1 MKRNILYTG
10 MFIAGMALW
19 TSCDHEPDFPGLD
32 VKGETLTNVAKYADT
47 YLGAAF
53 TADNP
58 AKETLPEWL
67 QKKYYTCD
75 KGSSA
80 MITYKFAPSVPEY
93 VSAVSAATAY
103 TVTADDYKAVWE
115 DLPFTYFSPTKKA
128 TQYVPGFL
136 KEEFTAPVDKQLA
149 VVNYNQADSDGAFD
163 GVLAFSD
170 NLESNSLD
178 SWKTVVISAESAN
191 TNNWRVT
198 SFGGNHY
205 LQASAY
211 NKTAAGPVE
220 TYLISEQK
228 IDISDANLKLT
239 FNALYANYLETGG
252 RLTVWLSEDLAG
264 FTKADVE
271 AANWSDITSNFR
283 IATSPDNTGDLTPA
297 GEFVMEPYVGKKIYL
312 AFKYDGDN
320 TAEANATS
328 TIRIDNVAIKY
339 GEMKIADSY
348 PVSAFYQY
356 SEESAKWEEYTD
368 ILLLQPQD
376 YDAMGV
382 TKLTASSAQSYIS
395 AYLGL
400 KYPYAQSGTIKA
412 VGFKLAEDK
421 FMAIELQ
428 KSTAGW
434 TSTSDVVEMTD
445 EYEYDGSA
453 WVYKRTVPK
462 AALNQTF
469 DEDGRKIT
477 AKDPTM
483 LEGWLNVALDKQA
496 WYDKSY
502 KDNNYT
508 ECTAYGVNDGAVD
521 SWLITP
527 ALEIKS
533 NYILTFDMTSGH
545 WTHDALHVYIS
556 SSFSGN
562 KEDVTA
568 DPEGTWKEV
577 TENFNLPQVIG
588 KYGTSVNVG
597 SYAMTEYVG
606 QQVYIAFRY
615 LGDKSKNETS
625 TVQLDNIYV
634 GE

>member
-1 MKRNILYTG
+1 MKRNILYTSI
-10 MFIAGMALW
+10 FIAGMALW
-19 TSCDHEPDFPGLD
+19 TSCDYEPDFPGLD

-53 TADNP
+53 TDDNP
-58 AKETLPEWL
+58 ARETLPEWL

-80 MITYKFAPSVPEY
+80 MVTYKFAPSVPEY

-163 GVLAFSD
+163 GVLAFTD
-170 NLESNSLD
+170 DLESNSLD
-178 SWKTVVISAESAN
+178 SWKTVVMSAESAN
-191 TNNWRVT
+191 TNNWSVT
-198 SFGGNHY
+198 SLADNHY
-205 LQASAY
+205 LQ
-211 NKTAAGPVE
+211 
-220 TYLISEQK
+220 
-228 IDISDANLKLT
+228 
-239 FNALYANYLETGG
+239 
-252 RLTVWLSEDLAG
+252 
-264 FTKADVE
+264 
-271 AANWSDITSNFR
+271 
-283 IATSPDNTGDLTPA
+283 
-297 GEFVMEPYVGKKIYL
+297 
-312 AFKYDGDN
+312 
-320 TAEANATS
+320 
-328 TIRIDNVAIKY
+328 
-339 GEMKIADSY
+339 
-348 PVSAFYQY
+348 VSAFYQY
-356 SEESAKWEEYTD
+356 NEESTKWEAYTD

-376 YDAMGV
+376 YEAMGV

-428 KSTAGW
+428 KSVAGW

-462 AALNQTF
+462 AVLNQTF

-477 AKDPTM
+477 AKAPTM

-508 ECTAYGVNDGAVD
+508 ECTAYGISDGAVD

-577 TENFNLPQVIG
+577 TENFNLPQVAG

-597 SYAMTEYVG
+597 SYMMTEYVG